1 MIEIGIIAEVRNDK
15 VRVAI
20 ADMVTDF
27 LPVVFTGQNSFKT
40 TWEPLRV
47 GEQCIVLPIR
57 GELNAGVVI
66 RGISTLKY
74 PTPSTN
80 DDIQIT
86 EFSDGVIV
94 SYDVSSHT
102 LTISSPKTINISCD
116 DINVLCQNAKIEAT
130 TVSVNATTTSVES
143 QSINLSGNT
152 TIAGSIS
159 TSSSQGGAGS
169 VVMNGTLSLT
179 GDLVVGGNI
188 RDAKGDLT
196 NHSHNDTDG
205 YISLPRS

>member
-1 MIEIGIIAEVRNDK
+1 MIEIGIIAEVRGDK

-20 ADMVTDF
+20 ADMITDF

-40 TWEPLRV
+40 SWEPLRV

-74 PTPSTN
+74 PTPSSDEN
-80 DDIQIT
+80 IQIT
-86 EFSDGVIV
+86 EFSDGVII

-102 LTISSPKTINISCD
+102 LNIASPKSINISCD
-116 DINVLCQNAKIEAT
+116 DISVLCQNATIEAT
-130 TVSVNATTTSVES
+130 KVSVNATTTSIES
-143 QSINLSGNT
+143 PSINLNGNT
-152 TIAGSIS
+152 TIAGNIS

-179 GDLVVGGNI
+179 GDLIVSGNI

-205 YISLPRS
+205 YVSLPRS